1 MLEVDNVDLVSRAKD
16 VLIHLWVPETGLV
29 AKVRAGLQQLAHAYL
44 CHNFFSKLGF
54 TSVYAK
60 CPTDRAAPGTLL
72 SVNVLLIT
80 GIPDNGALYTTGWL
94 SPEPLTCNIHRS
106 LR

>member
-44 CHNFFSKLGF
+44 CHNFSLSWVSLPS
-54 TSVYAK
+54 TQNVQ
-60 CPTDRAAPGTLL
+60 PTERHP
-72 SVNVLLIT
+72 
-80 GIPDNGALYTTGWL
+80 AL
-94 SPEPLTCNIHRS
+94 C
-106 LR
+106 